1 MQQDHPLADNFLKT
15 LPQSPG
21 VYRMLDAHGDV
32 IYVGKA
38 KNLKKRV
45 ASYFRTQLVSS
56 KSNVLVSQIA
66 RVEFTVTHTEKEA
79 LLLECTLIKSLR
91 PRYNVLLK
99 DDKSYPYLY
108 FSAHPDFP
116 RLSLYRGPKKPEGQY
131 FGPYPHG
138 TAAFE
143 SLQVLQ
149 KLFTIRSCKDS
160 FFRHRSRPCLQY
172 QIKRCTA
179 PCVGYINKTDYQHDI
194 HLAILFL
201 QGKSEDVLNQL
212 ASRMDVAS
220 QSLQFERAAGY
231 RDKIALLRQVQE
243 QQYVAGA
250 KGDVDVITALIQE
263 EFACAQVLVIREGHI
278 MGHKTFFPS
287 ISAHI
292 DEQELLSQF
301 LVQYYLTTDQS
312 YLLPKDILVN
322 HVLHDK
328 LLLEELLSEQL
339 EKEVKI
345 VAHPRAER
353 LRWLHMGLL
362 NTKTSLDAHLASQL
376 HVAQRFD
383 ALQAILSLPEKPQR
397 LECFDVSH
405 TQGEATVASC
415 VVFDE
420 RGPLISQYRRFNIK
434 DITLGDDYAALAQAI
449 TRRYAKIVEGEGQ
462 LPDILFIDG
471 GKGQLHTASAAL
483 AALGLTTINLIGVAK
498 GEGRKPGLETLWL
511 DNATRSIQLV
521 THSPA
526 LHLIQHIRDEAHRF
540 AITGHRL
547 RRGNARKVST
557 LEEIPGIG
565 IKRRRELLLRFGGL
579 QAIKEASV
587 EELAKVP
594 GISIALAK
602 RLVASLQ
609 QAQ

>member
-1 MQQDHPLADNFLKT
+1 
-15 LPQSPG
+15 
-21 VYRMLDAHGDV
+21 
-32 IYVGKA
+32 
-38 KNLKKRV
+38 
-45 ASYFRTQLVSS
+45 
-56 KSNVLVSQIA
+56 
-66 RVEFTVTHTEKEA
+66 
-79 LLLECTLIKSLR
+79 
-91 PRYNVLLK
+91 
-99 DDKSYPYLY
+99 
-108 FSAHPDFP
+108 
-116 RLSLYRGPKKPEGQY
+116 
-131 FGPYPHG
+131 
-138 TAAFE
+138 
-143 SLQVLQ
+143 
-149 KLFTIRSCKDS
+149 
-160 FFRHRSRPCLQY
+160 
-172 QIKRCTA
+172 
-179 PCVGYINKTDYQHDI
+179 
-194 HLAILFL
+194 
-201 QGKSEDVLNQL
+201 
-212 ASRMDVAS
+212 
-220 QSLQFERAAGY
+220 
-231 RDKIALLRQVQE
+231 
-243 QQYVAGA
+243 
-250 KGDVDVITALIQE
+250 
-263 EFACAQVLVIREGHI
+263 
-278 MGHKTFFPS
+278 
-287 ISAHI
+287 
-292 DEQELLSQF
+292 
-301 LVQYYLTTDQS
+301 
-312 YLLPKDILVN
+312 
-322 HVLHDK
+322 
-328 LLLEELLSEQL
+328 
-339 EKEVKI
+339 
-345 VAHPRAER
+345 
-353 LRWLHMGLL
+353 MGLL